1 DGDSKHIPVVA
12 RALSGRA
19 DGIGYAGTIMDVTAA
34 KRADE
39 AMRLAEEARVLARTN
54 EELRRAKELAEH
66 ANRTKDRFLANVS
79 HEIRTPMNAILG
91 MTDLALETH
100 LSDEQRPPSPPV
112 KPAAE
117 DLLVIIDDLLDF
129 AKIEAGKIDLVPSS
143 FSLRA
148 LLRDALRTLAIRAHG
163 KDLELIGDVHP
174 AVEDHVIG
182 DPVRL

>member
-79 HEIRTPMNAILG
+79 HEIRTPITAILG
-91 MTDLALETH
+91 MTELTLETH
-100 LSDEQRPPSPPV
+100 LSDDHRRTVSTGNS
-112 KPAAE
+112 AAQ
-117 DLLVIIDDLLDF
+117 DQLV
-129 AKIEAGKIDLVPSS
+129 
-143 FSLRA
+143 
-148 LLRDALRTLAIRAHG
+148 
-163 KDLELIGDVHP
+163 
-174 AVEDHVIG
+174 
-182 DPVRL
+182 